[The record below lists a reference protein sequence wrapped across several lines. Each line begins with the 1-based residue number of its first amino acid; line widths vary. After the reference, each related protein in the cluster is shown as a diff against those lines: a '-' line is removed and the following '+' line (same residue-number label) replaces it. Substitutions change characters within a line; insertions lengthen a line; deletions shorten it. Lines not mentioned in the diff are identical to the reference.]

1 MIHGCPHLTAVVS
14 GLGSSA
20 GNIRQEQGPNHMS
33 TPGAYR
39 SWLETDWRPAVP
51 DMFAGVLQTC
61 EHFCKVRR
69 LPHARCRGRRA
80 PPAWLVA
87 V

>member
-39 SWLETDWRPAVP
+39 S
-51 DMFAGVLQTC
+51 
-61 EHFCKVRR
+61 
-69 LPHARCRGRRA
+69 
-80 PPAWLVA
+80 
-87 V
+87 